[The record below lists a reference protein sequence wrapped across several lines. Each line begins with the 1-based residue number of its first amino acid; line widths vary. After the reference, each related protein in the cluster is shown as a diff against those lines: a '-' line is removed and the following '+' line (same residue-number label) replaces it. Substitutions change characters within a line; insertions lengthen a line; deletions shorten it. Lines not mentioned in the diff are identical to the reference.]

1 LGFAEGVGG
10 DDEVLLDFV
19 EVVPNF
25 LEDLI
30 LGFPIENGQSEGAF
44 GDELVAFDGLERSRY
59 SVVIQL
65 IITRYYPNFAF
76 VLQSYL
82 GGAGYMSRR
91 MKRNFYAVDVDGL
104 SVGKGLKVDVGR
116 ESEFEDV
123 FVPLGGE
130 VVLVVISGVV
140 SVGVGDEGFVNGF
153 MGVDEDIGGGAVE
166 TGGGGG

>member
-1 LGFAEGVGG
+1 M
-10 DDEVLLDFV
+10 
-19 EVVPNF
+19 EVVSNF

-30 LGFPIENGQSEGAF
+30 LGFPLENGQSEGAF
-44 GDELVAFDGLERSRY
+44 GDEMVAFDGLEWGGD

-65 IITRYYPNFAF
+65 IVARYYPDFTS

-104 SVGKGLKVDVGR
+104 SAGKGLKVDVGR

-140 SVGVGDEGFVNGF
+140 SVGVCDEGFVNGF
-153 MGVDEDIGGGAVE
+153 MWVDEDIGGGTV
-166 TGGGGG
+166 